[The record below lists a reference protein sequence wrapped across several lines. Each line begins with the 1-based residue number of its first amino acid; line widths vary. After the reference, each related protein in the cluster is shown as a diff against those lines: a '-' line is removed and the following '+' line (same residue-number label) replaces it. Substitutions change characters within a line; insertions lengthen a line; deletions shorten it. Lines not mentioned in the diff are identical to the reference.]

1 MASEFIAQVRNSM
14 RLRGYSFSIEKTYL
28 FWIRRFIYFTEMQ
41 HPKDVDVGKIGEYLT
56 CLASERHVSVN
67 AQKVVLNSLVYLF
80 QKYLKREVGDLGFK
94 LASKQRQLPTV
105 LTSREVG
112 QILNKLAGRNRLI
125 IKLLY
130 GSGLRVLGCMQLRIQ
145 DIDLSHY
152 AGVTSPLDLLP

>member
-67 AQKVVLNSLVYLF
+67 TQKVVLNSLVYLF
-80 QKYLKREVGDLGFK
+80 QKYLK
-94 LASKQRQLPTV
+94 
-105 LTSREVG
+105 REVG

-130 GSGLRVLGCMQLRIQ
+130 GSGLRVFGCMQLRIQ

>member
-1 MASEFIAQVRNSM
+1 
-14 RLRGYSFSIEKTYL
+14 
-28 FWIRRFIYFTEMQ
+28 MQ
-41 HPKDVDVGKIGEYLT
+41 HPKDVDVGKIAEYLT
-56 CLASERHVSVN
+56 YLASEQHVSVN
-67 AQKVVLNSLVYLF
+67 TQKVVLNSLVYLF

-130 GSGLRVLGCMQLRIQ
+130 GSGLRVFGCMQLRIQ